1 MIFLFWK
8 ALKFGCRSEHSS
20 YQTHSCLSASP
31 KDVQVPVCPRCS
43 EPVPTSR
50 NVSPDVTLGAHIDQF
65 CRSEK
70 KKIYTNRCTL
80 RNCEKKELIPV
91 LCTRSRL
98 PGTAANSSRTPA
110 IAPIFRETVKP
121 SCSDNSA
128 KHPFRCG
135 NYRCDHL
142 GNHVGG
148 RGADEGTDAFNAGRG
163 RGLDEGASWQW
174 LFGCRLSVPSTPPN

>member
-20 YQTHSCLSASP
+20 YQTHSCLSASR

-43 EPVPTSR
+43 EPVPTPR
-50 NVSPDVTLGAHIDQF
+50 DVLPDFCARCAGQTFVS
-65 CRSEK
+65 
-70 KKIYTNRCTL
+70 N
-80 RNCEKKELIPV
+80 
-91 LCTRSRL
+91 
-98 PGTAANSSRTPA
+98 TATQAITTAPEQPQTAVEPRPSHPSSGKPS
-110 IAPIFRETVKP
+110 KP

-135 NYRCDHL
+135 NYRDHL

-163 RGLDEGASWQW
+163 RGPDEGASWQW
-174 LFGCRLSVPSTPPN
+174 LFGCRLSVPSTPN